1 MKVNPDQESIMVK
14 AFAPKKRIPIWK
26 ELHIYPAGVEHEVQ
40 NSIASC
46 LTNVD
51 GDYVSLA
58 KKGLRLGLSTIYTAQ
73 IGLEMVQ
80 DILFGTPMPHE
91 VDVDLGIM
99 DPDYVNIAF
108 NGHQPWIGV
117 ATIQKAKLDQYQEIA
132 KKQELRAFVL

>member
-1 MKVNPDQESIMVK
+1 M
-14 AFAPKKRIPIWK
+14 
-26 ELHIYPAGVEHEVQ
+26 
-40 NSIASC
+40 
-46 LTNVD
+46 D

-58 KKGLRLGLSTIYTAQ
+58 KKALRLGLSTIYTAQ
-73 IGLEMVQ
+73 IGLEMTQ

-117 ATIQKAKLDQYQEIA
+117 AALQKAKMPEYQDMA
-132 KKQELRAFVL
+132 KKREQKASGS